1 MSPPRKLLIALL
13 ALGACVSSEPA
24 ARRPA
29 PEPAPP
35 AAATAVPA
43 PQPEAEADPAVEE
56 SRRSEEEIEQVELPP
71 PDGTPAGGVVEVLFE
86 AGATALTADAL
97 AILDRMSAGLPEGDA
112 GYYLEV
118 QGHTDLSGTEAGNL
132 RIAEQ
137 RAEAVRRYLHR
148 EKRVPLDNIGIVPL
162 GSSAP
167 AADNRTPDGRE
178 RNRRAVVVVLLP
190 P

>member
-13 ALGACVSSEPA
+13 LLGACVSSEPA

-35 AAATAVPA
+35 AATATVPA
-43 PQPEAEADPAVEE
+43 PQPPPEADPAVEE
-56 SRRSEEEIEQVELPP
+56 ARRTEEEIEQVELPP
-71 PDGTPAGGVVEVLFE
+71 PAAGPAGGVVEVLFE
-86 AGATALTADAL
+86 SGATALTAEAL
-97 AILDRMSAGLPEGDA
+97 AILDRMSDSLPDGDA
-112 GYYLEV
+112 GYYLEI
-118 QGHTDLSGTEAGNL
+118 QGHADPSGTQAANL
-132 RIAEQ
+132 RVAEQ

-148 EKRVPLDNIGIVPL
+148 EKQVPLDNIGIVPL

-167 AADNRTPDGRE
+167 VADNRTPDGRE